1 MGMLVRYVCETQ
13 EKVMIGA
20 AYHAHRMR
28 RAPLLDQHLSVRFNE
43 DDFIRARVTSV
54 LEPVGSQPV
63 RITVRFEGMGQDG
76 VEQTFDWP
84 DDDVWVI
91 SDSLHAPSTTRS
103 LDQQGD
109 SAVHSAAAGN

>member
-1 MGMLVRYVCETQ
+1 MVAGRCAQ
-13 EKVMIGA
+13 
-20 AYHAHRMR
+20 
-28 RAPLLDQHLSVRFNE
+28 

-84 DDDVWVI
+84 VRKRARHFSCRALARYDCLAQDDDVWVI
-91 SDSLHAPSTTRS
+91 SDSLHAPSTTRC
-103 LDQQGD
+103 LDQQKD
-109 SAVHSAAAGN
+109 SAVHSAASGNHMLWTPHGTFWT